1 MSKLCIFMMLQSCI
15 YYSYV
20 FNLDMPR
27 CMEEY
32 VHRVGRTGRAG
43 KSGISITL
51 ICRRDWGC
59 AAQLI
64 EILTEANQVGHRAKV
79 RLDTIKN

>member
-1 MSKLCIFMMLQSCI
+1 
-15 YYSYV
+15 
-20 FNLDMPR
+20 MPR

-64 EILTEANQVGHRAKV
+64 EILTEANQVGHRAKL
-79 RLDTIKN
+79 RQDTIKTLGRTQCLW

>member
-1 MSKLCIFMMLQSCI
+1 MWHMSYMEYVFWR
-15 YYSYV
+15 SYV

-43 KSGISITL
+43 RSGTSITL
-51 ICRRDWGC
+51 ITRRDWSS

-64 EILTEANQVGHRAKV
+64 EILTEANQVNNSKWSNHKR
-79 RLDTIKN
+79 IK

>member
-1 MSKLCIFMMLQSCI
+1 
-15 YYSYV
+15 
-20 FNLDMPR
+20 MPR

-43 KSGISITL
+43 RSGISITL
-51 ICRRDWGC
+51 VTRRDWAS

-64 EILTEANQVGHRAKV
+64 DILTEANQVPHLV
-79 RLDTIKN
+79 YSHH

>member
-1 MSKLCIFMMLQSCI
+1 
-15 YYSYV
+15 
-20 FNLDMPR
+20 MPR

-64 EILTEANQVGHRAKV
+64 EILTEANQVGHRAKF
-79 RLDTIKN
+79 RPDTIKN